1 LDRLIFIRSHALQR
15 SVQREIGMD
24 ELEMLLDSKS
34 SSASIQANGRIRI
47 ENNKIV
53 AILQIDGD
61 DLILITAFKV

>member
-1 LDRLIFIRSHALQR
+1 
-15 SVQREIGMD
+15 MD